1 MGMALAQPQS
11 FTLGS
16 LLLVVNQERPD
27 ASEAAA
33 RVQAWG
39 EAHQVSVVH
48 AEDVVDEMKA
58 TLPDLVVALG
68 GEGTVLRAVQS

>member
-39 EAHQVSVVH
+39 
-48 AEDVVDEMKA
+48 
-58 TLPDLVVALG
+58 
-68 GEGTVLRAVQS
+68 